1 MPLSEHEQRLL
12 EQIEQAL
19 YAEDPKFASTVRAT
33 DLRTV
38 ARRRI
43 RRAAALFVVGLGVL
57 LAGVIFNRLV
67 AGVPVLGVLGFCIML
82 GSALYGWSQYKRLTG
97 KPDLRVADSKQ
108 SAERRGT
115 ERPTTE
121 RRATERPTADRRSA
135 DRSSAKRPRKRG
147 SMVQRMEER
156 FRRRFDER

>member
-1 MPLSEHEQRLL
+1 VPLSEHEQRLL

-97 KPDLRVADSKQ
+97 KPELRVAEKQ
-108 SAERRGT
+108 G
-115 ERPTTE
+115 
-121 RRATERPTADRRSA
+121 ATEAQTRTKPARRKKSPN
-135 DRSSAKRPRKRG
+135 SSKS

-156 FRRRFDER
+156 FHRRFDER

>member
-1 MPLSEHEQRLL
+1 VPLSEHEQRLL

-43 RRAAALFVVGLGVL
+43 RRAAVLFVVGLGVL

-97 KPDLRVADSKQ
+97 KPELRVADKQ
-108 SAERRGT
+108 G
-115 ERPTTE
+115 
-121 RRATERPTADRRSA
+121 ATEVPTRTKPARRTK
-135 DRSSAKRPRKRG
+135 SSKSSKS

-156 FRRRFDER
+156 FHRRFDER

>member
-43 RRAAALFVVGLGVL
+43 RRAAVLFVVGLGVL

-97 KPDLRVADSKQ
+97 KPELRVAEKQ
-108 SAERRGT
+108 G
-115 ERPTTE
+115 
-121 RRATERPTADRRSA
+121 ATETPTRTKPARRKKS
-135 DRSSAKRPRKRG
+135 

-156 FRRRFDER
+156 FHRRFDER

>member
-43 RRAAALFVVGLGVL
+43 RRAAVLFVVGLGVL

-97 KPDLRVADSKQ
+97 KPELRVAEKQGVTEAPTRTKPARRQKSSK
-108 SAERRGT
+108 
-115 ERPTTE
+115 
-121 RRATERPTADRRSA
+121 
-135 DRSSAKRPRKRG
+135 SSKS

-156 FRRRFDER
+156 FHRRFDER